1 MRAKIQVEDWAEDG
15 ICLRPVGAVRAGE
28 CGFPDL
34 EQVLW
39 DWSLVLWAM
48 HIPHR
53 VHSDKAS
60 FGLCVARDKAQ
71 TAQEQIALFES
82 ENTDKITCPE
92 PERAEEG
99 SAESVFWVLMGVAI
113 WHGVTHQQVHIL
125 GLDFIEWIELG
136 RVDGRAILEHGQWW
150 RVLTSL
156 TLHSGPE
163 HLLSNLVFGGLFL
176 VLLSRMLGGGL
187 AWLLTVISAG
197 LANGLNVLVQGTG
210 HLAIGGSTA
219 VFAALG
225 LVIGFQKPGRKRWS
239 EAVAPVGAGL
249 VLLAW
254 LGTGGERTD
263 VGAHVF
269 GFLVGLAVG
278 VSIVKAGQ
286 WNAGNPGQKPQFYCG
301 LCALAVIVSAW
312 GAAIF

>member
-1 MRAKIQVEDWAEDG
+1 MRAEIQVEDWAEDV
-15 ICLRPVGAVRAGE
+15 ICLRPVGAGRAGE
-28 CGFPDL
+28 CALPDL

-60 FGLCVARDKAQ
+60 FGLHVAREKARA
-71 TAQEQIALFES
+71 AQEQIALFES
-82 ENTDKITCPE
+82 ENTAQITCPE
-92 PERAEEG
+92 PGRVNTG
-99 SAESVFWVLMGVAI
+99 SAESVFWVLLGVAI
-113 WHGVTHQQVHIL
+113 WHGVAHQQVHIL
-125 GLDFIEWIELG
+125 GLASVEWMDLG
-136 RVDGRAILEHGQWW
+136 RVDGRAILERGQWW

-176 VLLSRMLGGGL
+176 ILLSRMLGGGL
-187 AWLLTVISAG
+187 TWLLTVIAAG
-197 LANGLNVLVQGTG
+197 LANGLNVLVQGAG

-263 VGAHVF
+263 VGAHVS
-269 GFLVGLAVG
+269 GFLVGLAVSLSVG
-278 VSIVKAGQ
+278 KAGQ
-286 WNAGNPGQKPQFYCG
+286 WNAGNTGQKPQFYCG
-301 LCALAVIVSAW
+301 LCALAVMVLAW

>member
-15 ICLRPVGAVRAGE
+15 ICLRPIDAGRTAE
-28 CGFPDL
+28 CPLPDL

-48 HIPHR
+48 HIPHS
-53 VHSDKAS
+53 VHWDEAS
-60 FGLCVARDKAQ
+60 IVLCVAREKAQ

-82 ENTDKITCPE
+82 ENTDQVTCLE
-92 PERAEEG
+92 PEQIEDG
-99 SAESVFWVLMGVAI
+99 SAESVFWVLLGVAI
-113 WHGVTHQQVHIL
+113 WHGISHHQVHVL
-125 GLDFIEWIELG
+125 GLASVEWMELG
-136 RVDGRAILEHGQWW
+136 RVDGRAILEQGQWW

-176 VLLSRMLGGGL
+176 LLLSRKLGGGL
-187 AWLLTVISAG
+187 AWLLTLTTAG
-197 LANGLNVLVQGTG
+197 LANGLNVLVQGTA
-210 HLAIGGSTA
+210 HMAIGGSTA

-225 LVIGFQKPGRKRWS
+225 LLIGFQEPRQKKWP
-239 EAVAPVGAGL
+239 EVVAPIGAGL

-263 VGAHVF
+263 VGAHLF
-269 GFLVGLAVG
+269 GFGVGL
-278 VSIVKAGQ
+278 SLSLTIRLAGQ
-286 WNAGNPGQKPQFYCG
+286 WDAKKTPQFFCG
-301 LCALAVIVSAW
+301 LCALGLIVSAW
-312 GAAIF
+312 GAAIV